1 MSNVWTRTAGITCC
15 GMLLVLAV
23 GVGMTSSAEAA
34 DSSAVPARQ
43 LTNEDLGNMLGG
55 LGLKTVQEESRYDF
69 QFKAMHKEEEWELS
83 MSAVISQNGKS
94 IWVMAWLDELPKSP
108 GDVPRLSLLRLLS
121 ENDRLGNGK
130 FFAYIAS
137 NRRFVMQ
144 RVVANENMTARELRT
159 ILEDLGYSVAQTYPA
174 WNVANWKSNSGPSN
188 EAASTEAARSNAA
201 SPQRRDVKSAV
212 NDSKF
217 QQTRQN

>member
-1 MSNVWTRTAGITCC
+1 MTNVWARSTGATCC
-15 GMLLVLAV
+15 GILLVLAM
-23 GVGMTSSAEAA
+23 GVGLATSAEAA
-34 DSSAVPARQ
+34 DSAAPARR
-43 LTNEDLGNMLGG
+43 LTNEDLGTLLRG
-55 LGLKTVQEESRYDF
+55 LGLQPVQEESRFDF

-94 IWVMAWLDELPKSP
+94 VWVMAWLDELPKSRA
-108 GDVPRLSLLRLLS
+108 DVSQLALLRLLS

-144 RVVANENMTARELRT
+144 RVVANENLTAQEFRT
-159 ILEDLGYSVAQTYPA
+159 ILEDLGFSVAQTYPA
-174 WNVANWKSNSGPSN
+174 WNTENWKSPGASSN
-188 EAASTEAARSNAA
+188 DSSSSSATNTRSPAN
-201 SPQRRDVKSAV
+201 PQRRAINSAV

-217 QQTRQN
+217 QPNRQN